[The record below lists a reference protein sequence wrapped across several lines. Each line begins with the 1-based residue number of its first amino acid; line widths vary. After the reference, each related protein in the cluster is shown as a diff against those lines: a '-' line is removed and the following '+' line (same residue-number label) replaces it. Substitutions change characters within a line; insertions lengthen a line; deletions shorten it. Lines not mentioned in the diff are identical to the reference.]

1 MKSLLQEFAV
11 THGLKQEGGVIPG
24 KQGHFFECDGQIWM
38 KTLTKF
44 QRITNDAEAIA
55 AIDEIG
61 PDSDWG
67 SSE

>member
-24 KQGHFFECDGQIWM
+24 KHGHFFECDGQIWM
-38 KTLTKF
+38 KTPTKI
-44 QRITNDAEAIA
+44 QRITNDAEAKT

-61 PDSDWG
+61 PDGDWC